1 INVDKPPAQPAT
13 PPAQQPAAGEPQPAP
28 TEVVVPP
35 VPVDPTTTAAAPTT
49 GTPPPPLFGKHK
61 RKKGA
66 IAESQ
71 TKATTQTAP
80 APTTPPLNCDANSD
94 GLVDP
99 GSDPACA
106 GPGTTTGVSS
116 TDSAP
121 PAVAPKAIGSSKKKA
136 ASKEK
141 KSEAKAKVKRKRA
154 SAR

>member
-1 INVDKPPAQPAT
+1 
-13 PPAQQPAAGEPQPAP
+13 
-28 TEVVVPP
+28 
-35 VPVDPTTTAAAPTT
+35 VPVEPTTAAPPTT
-49 GTPPPPLFGKHK
+49 GTASPPLFGKHR

-66 IAESQ
+66 VAESQ
-71 TKATTQTAP
+71 TKANTQTAP
-80 APTTPPLNCDANSD
+80 APTTPPLNCDANGD

-121 PAVAPKAIGSSKKKA
+121 PAVAPKAIGPSKKKKA
-136 ASKEK
+136 GSKEK
-141 KSEAKAKVKRKRA
+141 KSEPKAKVKRKRA